1 MVTPGRASG
10 PVVADLTV
18 GQPAVDVL
26 PLEQLAEAAR
36 AALPGNPKALLYTHT
51 EGAAELID
59 VVRAKLRHYEGLDLD
74 RDQVA
79 ITNGSGQAI
88 DMILRT
94 FTELDG
100 PLALDEASFGA
111 LPARRTTNN
120 GPPHPIRPRGSA
132 TGGAHP
138 ARPRARTAISVLYDA
153 DVSKPHGRDDEHGTA
168 PRVVAGLPHS
178 GHSDPGG

>member
-74 RDQVA
+74 QRPDRHHQW
-79 ITNGSGQAI
+79 
-88 DMILRT
+88 L
-94 FTELDG
+94 G
-100 PLALDEASFGA
+100 PGDRHDSADVHR
-111 LPARRTTNN
+111 ARR
-120 GPPHPIRPRGSA
+120 PA
-132 TGGAHP
+132 GA
-138 ARPRARTAISVLYDA
+138 
-153 DVSKPHGRDDEHGTA
+153 G
-168 PRVVAGLPHS
+168 
-178 GHSDPGG
+178 